1 MRSKAVACSSSVWSN
16 NFVGLAGTRKE
27 KRMRN
32 LQKTDFQVV
41 ENEIG
46 FVLLC
51 KEKMIYCG
59 TEDQC
64 EEELHNAWDEYID
77 GIVEE
82 QASAQ
87 YERDFY

>member
-1 MRSKAVACSSSVWSN
+1 
-16 NFVGLAGTRKE
+16 
-27 KRMRN
+27 MRN

-51 KEKMIYCG
+51 KEEMIYCG